1 MSGSNVMHRI
11 LLCFACFFTL
21 TGCLSPIT
29 LNRAVIAYDEA
40 VSKAESEQLLIN
52 IARAQHHQSIHF
64 TRVPNIAATF
74 DFRINAG
81 GTPALTGE
89 SGGLLMP
96 LFGGSVAENPTFT
109 IVPIEG
115 EEFTKR
121 LLTPFHQSKLTL
133 LLRQHFDVD
142 LLLRMLAQEVHL
154 QHGHAQNR
162 TDEVRNDPEH
172 HFRFRRGKHRHG
184 SRQESHVDPQRV
196 GGQHDLS
203 ERAIQLTEEQEYRV
217 RQRSERHR
225 RQVAYRNNP
234 SSQTEYEMFRR
245 VVLHLSAIQDQRKL
259 YAEPLTFER
268 SWRIPAG
275 SVSAEGFQALEKEF
289 TVHYNPEDNTYTL
302 SKQILGPVLITN
314 YDPDIICCEERAE
327 LFDLTSPWVEHDV
340 AFDIRPDFV
349 GGEWPIR
356 GSFRLRSFHSILNF
370 LGHSLGEEAEYHVEK
385 DPRTPP
391 IKRDENPAMT
401 LDLVVSETP
410 LKNVGL
416 SVRSNGKYYA
426 VNTDGHLAHW
436 NLNAFQLLNILFR
449 MTVTDAPLF
458 SAPGITIA
466 K

>member
-1 MSGSNVMHRI
+1 MPRI
-11 LLCFACFFTL
+11 LLCVACVFTL
-21 TGCLSPIT
+21 AGCLSPIT

-81 GTPALTGE
+81 GTPALTGG

-96 LFGGSVAENPTFT
+96 LFGGSIADNPTFT

-142 LLLRMLAQEVHL
+142 LLLRMMAQEVHL
-154 QHGHAQNR
+154 QHGRVQNR
-162 TDEVRNDPEH
+162 TDEARNNPER
-172 HFRFRRGKHRHG
+172 HFHSRRGKQHH
-184 SRQESHVDPQRV
+184 SDQQVSY
-196 GGQHDLS
+196 GGQQQRDEGRHDSS
-203 ERAIQLTEEQEYRV
+203 ERIIQLTDEQEYRV

-225 RQVAYRNNP
+225 KQIAYRNNP
-234 SSQTEYEMFRR
+234 SDRAEYEMFRR

-275 SVSAEGFQALEKEF
+275 SISAEGFQALEKEF

-327 LFDLTSPWVEHDV
+327 LFDLTSSWIEHDV
-340 AFDIRPDFV
+340 AFDIHPDYA

-391 IKRDENPAMT
+391 IKRDENPVMT
-401 LDLVVSETP
+401 LDLVVSEAP
-410 LKNVGL
+410 LQNAGL
-416 SVRSNGKYYA
+416 TVRSHGKYYA
-426 VNTDGHLAHW
+426 VNTEGHLSHW

-458 SAPGITIA
+458 SPPGITIA

>member
-1 MSGSNVMHRI
+1 
-11 LLCFACFFTL
+11 
-21 TGCLSPIT
+21 
-29 LNRAVIAYDEA
+29 
-40 VSKAESEQLLIN
+40 
-52 IARAQHHQSIHF
+52 
-64 TRVPNIAATF
+64 
-74 DFRINAG
+74 
-81 GTPALTGE
+81 
-89 SGGLLMP
+89 
-96 LFGGSVAENPTFT
+96 
-109 IVPIEG
+109 
-115 EEFTKR
+115 
-121 LLTPFHQSKLTL
+121 
-133 LLRQHFDVD
+133 
-142 LLLRMLAQEVHL
+142 
-154 QHGHAQNR
+154 
-162 TDEVRNDPEH
+162 
-172 HFRFRRGKHRHG
+172 
-184 SRQESHVDPQRV
+184 
-196 GGQHDLS
+196 
-203 ERAIQLTEEQEYRV
+203 
-217 RQRSERHR
+217 
-225 RQVAYRNNP
+225 
-234 SSQTEYEMFRR
+234 MFRR
-245 VVLHLSAIQDQRKL
+245 VVLHLSAIQDQRRL

-275 SVSAEGFQALEKEF
+275 SISAEGFQALEKEF

-302 SKQILGPVLITN
+302 SKQIQGPVLITN
-314 YDPDIICCEERAE
+314 YDPDIICCEEREE
-327 LFDLTSPWVEHDV
+327 LFGLTSPWIEHDV

-385 DPRTPP
+385 DPRTPL

>member
-1 MSGSNVMHRI
+1 MSGSHVMLRI
-11 LLCFACFFTL
+11 LFCIACIFTL
-21 TGCLSPIT
+21 AGCLSPIT

-64 TRVPNIAATF
+64 TRVPSIAATF

-142 LLLRMLAQEVHL
+142 LLLRMMAQEVHL
-154 QHGHAQNR
+154 QHGWTQNGA
-162 TDEVRNDPEH
+162 DEAWNNPER
-172 HFRFRRGKHRHG
+172 HFRFRRGKHHHSG
-184 SRQESHVDPQRV
+184 QQRDEW
-196 GGQHDLS
+196 QHDSS
-203 ERAIQLTEEQEYRV
+203 ERVIRLTEEQEYRV
-217 RQRSERHR
+217 RLRSERHR
-225 RQVAYRNNP
+225 RQIAYRNNP
-234 SSQTEYEMFRR
+234 SDQTEYEMFRR
-245 VVLHLSAIQDQRKL
+245 VVLHLSAIQDQRRL

-268 SWRIPAG
+268 SWTIPAG

-289 TVHYNPEDNTYTL
+289 TVHYSSEDNTYTL

-327 LFDLTSPWVEHDV
+327 LFGLTSPWIEHDV

-391 IKRDENPAMT
+391 INRDENPAMT
-401 LDLVVSETP
+401 LDLAVSETP
-410 LKNVGL
+410 LKNAGL
-416 SVRSNGKYYA
+416 SVHSNGKYYA
-426 VNTDGHLAHW
+426 VNTEGSLAHW

-458 SAPGITIA
+458 SPPGITIA